1 MNTLLKILKDP
12 FSHFI
17 IIGILLFVSYQIITP
32 DEQQLDNQIT
42 ISEKEVGNIIVNW
55 KKRWNSA
62 PTTAQLTN
70 LIEQQIREEIL
81 YREALM
87 LNLQQGDTVIRRRL
101 ADKMAFIVNDIVV
114 PTQATDKQLQ
124 DFMKKF
130 PDKFLIAERISFKHY
145 YFNPDL
151 YSDKEMQV
159 ALLIA
164 KQQLIKGL
172 PVASDDFAGKSEFNL
187 LPEHQ
192 IARLFGREFPQK
204 LTSLSVDE
212 WSEPIQSGYGKHLV
226 KISQRSE
233 GALAQLDDIRDY
245 VLQEWRAQQQIT
257 ANIEVYQS
265 LRSNYEIDIVIPDNL
280 NQLSL

>member
-32 DEQQLDNQIT
+32 EEQQLDNQIT
-42 ISEKEVGNIIVNW
+42 ISENEVGNIIVNW

-62 PTTAQLTN
+62 PTTAQLNN
-70 LIEQQIREEIL
+70 LIEQQVREEIF

-124 DFMKKF
+124 DFMQKY

-145 YFNPDL
+145 YFNSDL
-151 YSDKEMQV
+151 HSDKEMQA
-159 ALLIA
+159 ALLIG
-164 KQQLIKGL
+164 KQQLINGL
-172 PVASDDFAGKSEFNL
+172 PLKSDDFAGKSEFNL

-192 IARLFGREFPQK
+192 IARLFGRDFPQK
-204 LTSLSVDE
+204 LASLSVDE
-212 WSEPIQSGYGKHLV
+212 WSEPIQSGYGQHLV

-233 GALAQLDDIRDY
+233 GIIAELDDIRDY

-265 LRSNYEIDIVIPDNL
+265 LRSNYDIDIVMPDNL
-280 NQLSL
+280 NKTVL